1 MDNKKIFRI
10 ILFNVIRE
18 ISGKFPAYANFSYE
32 DILPEDMCPDPDAR
46 LDYCLNTMN
55 WLQDNGYIKVN
66 SEELPVHGWEWV
78 MPTEKMLTL
87 MNFEIPGAEKRT
99 LSDAVLEL
107 GKGAAK
113 DAIQEKMKDWIL
125 AAISHAPALFS
136 SLMMM

>member
-1 MDNKKIFRI
+1 MDNKEIFRI

-18 ISGKFPAYANFSYE
+18 ISGKFPAYANFGYE

-46 LDYCLNTMN
+46 LDYCLNAMN
-55 WLQDNGYIKVN
+55 WLQDNGYIKVI
-66 SEELPVHGWEWV
+66 SEELPVHGWEMV

-107 GKGAAK
+107 GKNATMG
-113 DAIQEKMKDWIL
+113 AIQEFMKDGLVAAAKSAPYLL
-125 AAISHAPALFS
+125 A
-136 SLMMM
+136 SLPW